1 MKRTRLDF
9 RKPYGRGDY
18 ELLRGSEG
26 VYWRA
31 GHGLVV
37 RLASAEHE
45 PDVQE
50 RTLSGEASR
59 LETEAAMFAR

>member
-1 MKRTRLDF
+1 MKRKRWDY

-18 ELLRGSEG
+18 ELHRGTEG

-37 RLASAEHE
+37 RLASAERE
-45 PDVQE
+45 QE
-50 RTLSGEASR
+50 TQSWGLSGEAAP
-59 LETEAAMFAR
+59 LEVEPSIFAR